1 MRVLKLKDAYSRED
15 IHGIFSPDTRF
26 TKQSGTWGLQGI
38 IKVPNTERDFVF
50 IVTYGQSQG
59 GHDFDEGITEDGVLS
74 WQSQPKQ
81 DFDNAVI
88 KLLISHNDLTDN
100 IYLFLRENKKDDYE
114 YLGRLAYLDHDKERI
129 KPVYFQWQLLDWDE
143 LSSDTPKITSVDE
156 RKPVGL
162 STESRRTLKQTFE
175 APIKK
180 KKGLTQNEFR
190 TKKTPDYAE
199 RDSRNRKLGLEGE
212 LLALDFEKRRL
223 MDLGQPSLAEK
234 IIHTSVVQG
243 DGAGYDIKSFN
254 EDGSVRFIEVKTTK
268 GPLNTDFF
276 MSPNELKFA
285 EQNSD
290 NFFLYRVYN
299 MKASVDE
306 PSVSVMS
313 GKISNQLNKIATN
326 YKMSFRD

>member
-1 MRVLKLKDAYSRED
+1 
-15 IHGIFSPDTRF
+15 
-26 TKQSGTWGLQGI
+26 
-38 IKVPNTERDFVF
+38 
-50 IVTYGQSQG
+50 
-59 GHDFDEGITEDGVLS
+59 
-74 WQSQPKQ
+74 
-81 DFDNAVI
+81 
-88 KLLISHNDLTDN
+88 
-100 IYLFLRENKKDDYE
+100 
-114 YLGRLAYLDHDKERI
+114 
-129 KPVYFQWQLLDWDE
+129 
-143 LSSDTPKITSVDE
+143 
-156 RKPVGL
+156 
-162 STESRRTLKQTFE
+162 
-175 APIKK
+175 
-180 KKGLTQNEFR
+180 
-190 TKKTPDYAE
+190 
-199 RDSRNRKLGLEGE
+199 
-212 LLALDFEKRRL
+212 
-223 MDLGQPSLAEK
+223 MDLDQPSLAEK

-306 PSVSVMS
+306 PSVYVMS